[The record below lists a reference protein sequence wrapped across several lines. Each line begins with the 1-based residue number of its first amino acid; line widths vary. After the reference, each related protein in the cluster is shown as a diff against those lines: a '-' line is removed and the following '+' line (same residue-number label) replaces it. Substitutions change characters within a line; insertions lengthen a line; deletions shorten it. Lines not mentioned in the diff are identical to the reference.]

1 MSLTPTKFTWASGPG
16 SVKVKGDWDS
26 WKEEIEL
33 HKKEDGSFERE
44 VPLPENKRI
53 HFKYIVDGNWVTKES
68 DPTVNDDGNINNTID
83 VGPAPKAEKLTE
95 GVTAATAGVGAAAA
109 GAGAAAVAAVK
120 GKENGQSA
128 TASQAHPSTNEK
140 TAPAEPIKDVAD
152 ADIRNYLPH
161 SLTTATHAAK
171 PVLAST
177 IATVTGADILR
188 GNPEELPVSDA
199 EKQAVQAQA
208 TKEPAS
214 VGNAITDAS
223 KAETSN
229 AKAGA
234 NAATAGALNNKL
246 DAPAVPVTDAG
257 HAANVD
263 AARLSAGKEG
273 GVAAGAIASAGISTT
288 QATSSAVNGSAPKAA
303 NAPAPGSSTKA
314 DATAAAPPSAANAP
328 APAST
333 TKANALAGA
342 PPAAANAPAP
352 ASTTKA
358 NALAGAPPAAAN
370 APAPASS
377 TKADAVA
384 GAPPAAANAPAPA
397 SSTKAAAVSA
407 APASSKASNGAAP
420 ALKPETSGVPAG
432 AIPVGSQA
440 TNGSSAA
447 KAEKTLP
454 TAPAQASNGSTIKNG
469 SSTTDNIPTKA
480 AAAAPTTPK
489 KADTVKDKKGTFRG
503 HFKGDSEAA
512 TGDTSTGSADG
523 SRRKSSFFGKIKHA
537 LSPHSSPSK

>member
-1 MSLTPTKFTWASGPG
+1 M
-16 SVKVKGDWDS
+16 
-26 WKEEIEL
+26 
-33 HKKEDGSFERE
+33 
-44 VPLPENKRI
+44 
-53 HFKYIVDGNWVTKES
+53 
-68 DPTVNDDGNINNTID
+68 
-83 VGPAPKAEKLTE
+83 
-95 GVTAATAGVGAAAA
+95 
-109 GAGAAAVAAVK
+109 
-120 GKENGQSA
+120 
-128 TASQAHPSTNEK
+128 
-140 TAPAEPIKDVAD
+140 
-152 ADIRNYLPH
+152 
-161 SLTTATHAAK
+161 
-171 PVLAST
+171 
-177 IATVTGADILR
+177 TGADIFR

-199 EKQAVQAQA
+199 EKQAVQSQA

-214 VGNAITDAS
+214 VGNAISDAS

-229 AKAGA
+229 AKAGV
-234 NAATAGALNNKL
+234 NTATAGASNSKL
-246 DAPAVPVTDAG
+246 DAPAVSVTDAG

-288 QATSSAVNGSAPKAA
+288 QATSSTVNGSAPK
-303 NAPAPGSSTKA
+303 
-314 DATAAAPPSAANAP
+314 
-328 APAST
+328 
-333 TKANALAGA
+333 
-342 PPAAANAPAP
+342 
-352 ASTTKA
+352 
-358 NALAGAPPAAAN
+358 AAN

-377 TKADAVA
+377 TKADALA
-384 GAPPAAANAPAPA
+384 GAPPAAANAPVPA

-447 KAEKTLP
+447 KTEKTLP

-480 AAAAPTTPK
+480 AVASPTTPK
-489 KADTVKDKKGTFRG
+489 KSDTVRDKKGTFRG
-503 HFKGDSEAA
+503 HFKGDSDAI
-512 TGDTSTGSADG
+512 GDTSTGSVEG